1 MAKALLLALLCAPAV
16 GVALTDAGDSTP
28 RSLTTNP
35 TVKDDLG
42 GVKDEMRKMCEEM
55 TSMQEKVG
63 EMKAMQEK
71 VDGLEKE
78 MGHMGEMRMKVD
90 GLEKEVVDLQ
100 VELTL
105 ANLEKAAHSERC
117 DARIDELEGQ
127 LKQINE
133 ELEQMIE
140 EKNTQ
145 SKQCDARFGS
155 VERNLNETAARVDK
169 GGNQRHHPPM
179 VGSLG
184 HATESRRRTR
194 GATRGNGRSGP

>member
-1 MAKALLLALLCAPAV
+1 MAVGCSCACGARITATGLAGVSGVKDWSGPALIMPPSPTQMGGFNMAKALLLALLCAPAV
-16 GVALTDAGDSTP
+16 GVALTDPGDSTP

-42 GVKDEMRKMCEEM
+42 GVKDEMRKMREEM

-63 EMKAMQEK
+63 KMEAMQEK

-78 MGHMGEMRMKVD
+78 VGDLKGE
-90 GLEKEVVDLQ
+90 LAQ
-100 VELTL
+100 VKS
-105 ANLEKAAHSERC
+105 EKATQSKQC

-133 ELEQMIE
+133 ELKQMNE

-169 GGNQRHHPPM
+169 LER
-179 VGSLG
+179 V
-184 HATESRRRTR
+184 
-194 GATRGNGRSGP
+194 